1 LHAPNPTIGPTGWM
15 QARPIDRTDAVIAF
29 TIKRLTLALL
39 VAFVVSA
46 ISFSLMFVSG
56 DPAIA
61 IAGEGATDADIQ
73 MVRKMYGF
81 DRPFVVQYWNWINR
95 AAVGDFGDSFYFN
108 QPVVGLIAERLSVTG
123 LLGIFSIGFALLLS
137 IPLGI
142 VAAVKQNTAFD
153 RFTLGLATA
162 GQATPSFWLGLMLI
176 VVFSVKLRLL
186 PVSGSDT
193 LLHFVL
199 PTIVLGYYATPSMM
213 RLTRAGMIEALQSDY
228 IRTARS
234 KGLLPRTILLKHAI
248 RNAIIPVV
256 SVAAVEFGFIL
267 GGSVVV
273 ESVFTVHG
281 LGFLAWESIS
291 RNDFPTIQAI
301 ILVYAI
307 IYVGLTFLADLL
319 NAWLD
324 PRIRVA

>member
-1 LHAPNPTIGPTGWM
+1 MVG
-15 QARPIDRTDAVIAF
+15 F
-29 TIKRLTLALL
+29 TIKRLGLALL
-39 VAFVVSA
+39 VSLVVSA

-61 IAGEGATDADIQ
+61 IAGEGATEADIQ
-73 MVRKMYGF
+73 VIRHTYGF
-81 DRPFVVQYWNWINR
+81 DRPFLVQYWSWINR
-95 AAVGDFGDSFYFN
+95 AAVGDFGDSFYFH
-108 QPVVGLIAERLSVTG
+108 QPVVGLIADRMSVTG
-123 LLGIFSIGFALLLS
+123 LLGLFSIGFAILLS
-137 IPLGI
+137 IPLGVI
-142 VAAVKQNTAFD
+142 AAVKQNTSFD
-153 RFTLGLATA
+153 RFTLGLATV
-162 GQATPSFWLGLMLI
+162 GQAIPSFWLGLMLI
-176 VVFSVKLRLL
+176 VVFSVKMRLL
-186 PVSGSDT
+186 PVSGSSS

-273 ESVFTVHG
+273 ESVFTLHG
-281 LGFLAWESIS
+281 VGFLAWESIS

>member
-1 LHAPNPTIGPTGWM
+1 
-15 QARPIDRTDAVIAF
+15 VIVF
-29 TIKRLTLALL
+29 TLKRLGMALL

-46 ISFSLMFVSG
+46 LSFSLIFVSG

-61 IAGEGATDADIQ
+61 LAGEGATEDDIQ
-73 MVRKMYGF
+73 MIRKTYGF
-81 DRPFVVQYWNWINR
+81 DRPFLVQYWSWINR
-95 AAVGDFGDSFYFN
+95 AAGGDLGDSFYFN
-108 QPVVGLIAERLSVTG
+108 KPVIALIAERFQVTG
-123 LLGIFSIGFALLLS
+123 LLGLFSIAFATALS
-137 IPLGI
+137 LSMGI
-142 VAAVKQNTAFD
+142 IAAVKQNTGFD
-153 RFTLGLATA
+153 RFTLGLATV

-176 VVFSVKLRLL
+176 VVFSVKLRWL
-186 PVSGSDT
+186 PVSGSSS

-228 IRTARS
+228 IRTARA
-234 KGLLPRTILLKHAI
+234 KGLLPRSILLKHAI
-248 RNAIIPVV
+248 RNAILPVV

-273 ESVFTVHG
+273 ESVFTLQGVG
-281 LGFLAWESIS
+281 LLAWESIG

-301 ILVYAI
+301 ILVYAM
-307 IYVGLTFLADLL
+307 IYVGLTFLADFI

>member
-1 LHAPNPTIGPTGWM
+1 
-15 QARPIDRTDAVIAF
+15 VIAF
-29 TIKRLTLALL
+29 TIKRLALALL

-46 ISFSLMFVSG
+46 LSFSLIFVSG

-61 IAGEGATDADIQ
+61 IAGEGATEDDIQ
-73 MVRKMYGF
+73 LIRKTYGF
-81 DRPFVVQYWNWINR
+81 DRPFLVQYGSWVGR
-95 AAVGDFGDSFYFN
+95 AAAGDFGDSYYFN
-108 QPVVGLIAERLSVTG
+108 KPVVGILFQRMKVTG
-123 LLGIFSIGFALLLS
+123 LLAVFSIGFAIVVS
-137 IPLGI
+137 ISLGI
-142 VAAVKQNTAFD
+142 IAAVKQNTIYD
-153 RFTLGLATA
+153 RITLGLATI

-176 VVFSVKLRLL
+176 VVFSVKLRWL
-186 PVSGSDT
+186 PVSGSES

-213 RLTRAGMIEALQSDY
+213 RLTRAGMIEALESDY

-234 KGLLPRTILLKHAI
+234 KGLLPHTILFKHAI
-248 RNAIIPVV
+248 RNAILPVI

-273 ESVFTVHG
+273 ESVFTLHG
-281 LGFLAWESIS
+281 IGLLVWESIS

-301 ILVYAI
+301 ILVYAM
-307 IYVGLTFLADLL
+307 IYVGLTFLADFI

-324 PRIRVA
+324 PRLRVA

>member
-1 LHAPNPTIGPTGWM
+1 M
-15 QARPIDRTDAVIAF
+15 IAF
-29 TIKRLTLALL
+29 TIKRLGLALL
-39 VAFVVSA
+39 VAVVVSA

-61 IAGEGATDADIQ
+61 IAGEGATEASIQ
-73 MVRKMYGF
+73 VIRKMHGF
-81 DRPFVVQYWNWINR
+81 DQPFLVQYWRWINR
-95 AAVGDFGDSFYFN
+95 AAVGNFGDSLYFSK
-108 QPVVGLIAERLSVTG
+108 PVVGLIGERLPVTA
-123 LLGIFSIGFALLLS
+123 LLGLFSISFAILLS

-142 VAAVKQNTAFD
+142 IAAVKQNTVID
-153 RFTLGLATA
+153 RFTLALATV

-176 VVFSVKLRLL
+176 VVFSVKLRWL

-199 PTIVLGYYATPSMM
+199 PTIVLGYYATPAMM

-234 KGLLPRTILLKHAI
+234 KGLMPLAILLKHAI

-281 LGFLAWESIS
+281 MGLLAWESIS

-301 ILVYAI
+301 ILIYAM
-307 IYVGLTFLADLL
+307 IYVGLTFLADFL

-324 PRIRVA
+324 PRIRMA

>member
-1 LHAPNPTIGPTGWM
+1 MAG
-15 QARPIDRTDAVIAF
+15 F
-29 TIKRLTLALL
+29 TIKRLGLALL
-39 VAFVVSA
+39 VSLVVSA
-46 ISFSLMFVSG
+46 ISFSLMFASG

-61 IAGEGATDADIQ
+61 IAGEGATEADIQ
-73 MVRKMYGF
+73 VIRHTYGF
-81 DRPFVVQYWNWINR
+81 DRPFLVQYWSWINR
-95 AAVGDFGDSFYFN
+95 AMVGDFGDSFYFHK
-108 QPVVGLIAERLSVTG
+108 PVVGLIADRMSVTG
-123 LLGIFSIGFALLLS
+123 LLGLFSICFAILLS
-137 IPLGI
+137 IPLGVI
-142 VAAVKQNTAFD
+142 AAVKQNTAFD
-153 RFTLGLATA
+153 RFTLGLATV
-162 GQATPSFWLGLMLI
+162 GQAIPSFWLGLMLI
-176 VVFSVKLRLL
+176 VLFSVKMRLL
-186 PVSGSDT
+186 PVSGSSS

-273 ESVFTVHG
+273 ESVFTLHG
-281 LGFLAWESIS
+281 VGFLAWESIS

>member
-1 LHAPNPTIGPTGWM
+1 
-15 QARPIDRTDAVIAF
+15 VFAF
-29 TIKRLTLALL
+29 AIKRLGLALV

-61 IAGEGATDADIQ
+61 IAGEGSTEADIQ
-73 MVRKMYGF
+73 VIRKNFGF
-81 DRPFVVQYWNWINR
+81 DQPFHVQYWKWISR
-95 AAVGDFGDSFYFN
+95 VAKGDLGESFYF
-108 QPVVGLIAERLSVTG
+108 QKPVVDLIAERMPVTG
-123 LLGIFSIGFALLLS
+123 LLGLLSICFALTLS

-142 VAAVKQNTAFD
+142 IAAVKQNTVFD
-153 RFTLGLATA
+153 RFTLGLATI

-176 VVFSVKLRLL
+176 VVSSVKLRIL
-186 PVSGSDT
+186 PVSGSSS
-193 LLHFVL
+193 LYHFIL

-228 IRTARS
+228 IRTAHS
-234 KGLLPRTILLKHAI
+234 KGLLPLSILLKHAF
-248 RNAIIPVV
+248 RNAILPVV

-273 ESVFTVHG
+273 ESVFSLHG
-281 LGFLAWESIS
+281 IGFLAWESIS

-301 ILVYAI
+301 ILVYAM

-319 NAWLD
+319 NAKLD
-324 PRIRVA
+324 PRLRATTS

>member
-1 LHAPNPTIGPTGWM
+1 M

>member
-1 LHAPNPTIGPTGWM
+1 M
-15 QARPIDRTDAVIAF
+15 IAF
-29 TIKRLTLALL
+29 TIKRLGLALL
-39 VAFVVSA
+39 VATVVSA

-61 IAGEGATDADIQ
+61 IAGEGATEASIQ
-73 MVRKMYGF
+73 VIRKAYGF
-81 DRPFVVQYWNWINR
+81 DQPFLVQYWRWINR

-108 QPVVGLIAERLSVTG
+108 KPVVGLIAERLPVTG
-123 LLGIFSIGFALLLS
+123 LLGLFSISFAILMS

-142 VAAVKQNTAFD
+142 IAAVKQNTIFD
-153 RFTLGLATA
+153 RFTLGLATV

-199 PTIVLGYYATPSMM
+199 PTVVLGYYATPAMM

-234 KGLLPRTILLKHAI
+234 KGMLPSVILLKHAI

-256 SVAAVEFGFIL
+256 SVSAVEFGFIL

-281 LGFLAWESIS
+281 MGLLAWESIS

-301 ILVYAI
+301 ILIYAI
-307 IYVGLTFLADLL
+307 IYVGLTFLADFL

>member
-1 LHAPNPTIGPTGWM
+1 
-15 QARPIDRTDAVIAF
+15 VIAF
-29 TIKRLTLALL
+29 TIKRLGLALL

-46 ISFSLMFVSG
+46 LSFSLIFVSG

-61 IAGEGATDADIQ
+61 IAGEGATEDDIQ
-73 MVRKMYGF
+73 LIRKTYGF
-81 DRPFVVQYWNWINR
+81 DRPFLVQYGSWVGR
-95 AAVGDFGDSFYFN
+95 AAVGDFGDSYYFN
-108 QPVVGLIAERLSVTG
+108 KPVVGILFERMKVTG
-123 LLGIFSIGFALLLS
+123 LLAIFSIGFAIIMS
-137 IPLGI
+137 ISLGI
-142 VAAVKQNTAFD
+142 IAAVKQNTFYD
-153 RFTLGLATA
+153 RVTLGLATI

-186 PVSGSDT
+186 PVSGSES

-213 RLTRAGMIEALQSDY
+213 RLTRAGMIEALESDY

-234 KGLLPRTILLKHAI
+234 KGLLPHTILFKHAI
-248 RNAIIPVV
+248 RNAILPVI

-273 ESVFTVHG
+273 ESVFTLHG
-281 LGFLAWESIS
+281 IGLLVWESIS

-301 ILVYAI
+301 ILVYAM
-307 IYVGLTFLADLL
+307 IYVGLTFMADFV

-324 PRIRVA
+324 PRLRVA